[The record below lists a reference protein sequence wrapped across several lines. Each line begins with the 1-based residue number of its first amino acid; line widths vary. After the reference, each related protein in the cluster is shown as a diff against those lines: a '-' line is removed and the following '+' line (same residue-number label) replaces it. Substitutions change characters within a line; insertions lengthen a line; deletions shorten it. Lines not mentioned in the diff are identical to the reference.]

1 MAYISTLSNIYAPNY
16 VLSDLFEF
24 SIVTIDSSFSPEK
37 ILETSIDSTTIDI
50 ILSYEITD
58 LKEPNTDYRVNG
70 ANYYYDNMGYSAF
83 ANLEAIAIY
92 IRKYCFIGNILSTKI
107 FNSLIPK
114 YIVVFQTVLVN
125 KRESLELYIGKR
137 KDL

>member
-1 MAYISTLSNIYAPNY
+1 MAYISTLSNIYAPKY

-50 ILSYEITD
+50 ILSYEIID

-83 ANLEAIAIY
+83 ANLDAIAAY
-92 IRKYCFIGNILSTKI
+92 IRQYCFIGDSLNIKV
-107 FNSLIPK
+107 FNELIPK
-114 YIVVFQTVLVN
+114 YIVVFQTVFVN
-125 KRESLELYIGKR
+125 KRESLELYVGKR